1 MQANFKSKFRSLI
14 RCITTRLLVVI
25 GLVALSPFF
34 QVSAQDSTLR
44 SMRVKVKPAPA
55 FPVYTPVY
63 SSRNLL
69 IDSLNA
75 LVSQLRMRQD
85 SLVDLLKSQ
94 RESINA
100 SEAERA
106 RLSQENKNL
115 QAELDGAMGDNLQS
129 NHTNSI
135 LFIFNVIV
143 GVILLIALVWMFVKK
158 KSDPGDRVKRTGAY
172 SPSIVHN
179 NGIEQFDK
187 ELERIEKLG
196 SLREK
201 GLLTD
206 DEFNL
211 QKKQILGDK
220 G

>member
-1 MQANFKSKFRSLI
+1 MQAKFKTEFRSSI
-14 RCITTRLLVVI
+14 RSYTTRLLLVFALFVI
-25 GLVALSPFF
+25 SPVF

-44 SMRVKVKPAPA
+44 SIRVKVKPAPA
-55 FPVYTPVY
+55 FPTTPVIY
-63 SSRNLL
+63 STRNLL
-69 IDSLNA
+69 IDSLNTMV
-75 LVSQLRMRQD
+75 LQLKLRQD
-85 SLVDLLKSQ
+85 SLLDLLRSQ

-100 SEAERA
+100 AEAERA

-115 QAELDGAMGDNLQS
+115 QAELDGAMGDNRQS

-135 LFIFNVIV
+135 LFIFNIIV
-143 GVILLIALVWMFVKK
+143 GVILLIALVWMFLKK
-158 KSDPGDRVKRTGAY
+158 KSDPGERVKRTGSYA
-172 SPSIVHN
+172 PSIVHN
-179 NGIEQFDK
+179 NGSEQFDK